1 MTDWTAQTQQGVER
15 WIEAQQAWW
24 REVLGGTG
32 AASAQPVD
40 ASGRDAAREAV
51 EAWRASAY
59 RIVDA
64 QAELL
69 LATLHG
75 HHDAEAQSLLTRWT
89 DAQRALWQDWLA
101 AAGGGPAT
109 AGSDEQQQAGREMV
123 ESLRAAAEHLVRS
136 QAEWAKAWTD
146 ARADPGDS
154 AR

>member
-1 MTDWTAQTQQGVER
+1 MTDWTAQTQRGVEQ

-24 REVLGGTG
+24 REVLGGKG
-32 AASAQPVD
+32 AAFAQPAD
-40 ASGRDAAREAV
+40 ASGQDAARDAV

-101 AAGGGPAT
+101 AAGGGPA
-109 AGSDEQQQAGREMV
+109 
-123 ESLRAAAEHLVRS
+123 
-136 QAEWAKAWTD
+136 
-146 ARADPGDS
+146 S
-154 AR
+154 ASTW